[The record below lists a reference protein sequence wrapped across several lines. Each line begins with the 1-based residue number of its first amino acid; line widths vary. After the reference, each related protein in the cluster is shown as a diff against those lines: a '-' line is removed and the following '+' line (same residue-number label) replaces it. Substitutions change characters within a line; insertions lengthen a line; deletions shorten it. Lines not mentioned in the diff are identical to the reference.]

1 MRHRWWRT
9 GGLLASGVA
18 LALLAPSAPAQADGA
33 RQWRLT
39 PPGVRA
45 AAAGPAVAANV
56 SLSRSGQLKLTVQRG
71 GTTVVEPSALGILT
85 ADTDFS
91 TGLRFEGI
99 DQRRMHEAYTTVAG
113 KRREHT
119 VDAAET
125 TLHLSRRGRLLDVV
139 LRVSADG
146 VAYRYVL
153 PDSAWHTV
161 VGEAS
166 EYAVPATA
174 DSYLLPWD
182 NGRSDYESIHNHA
195 TVAAAAPVEY
205 GYPALFQVGDS
216 WLLLSESDLDRRYG
230 GSRLTLDATTRHF
243 GVTLPDPAEVWKGRL
258 ATPWRTMIVGDLA
271 TVTESDLVTDLAPP
285 SRVADTSWIKPGVGA
300 WSWWSE
306 GSSPGSLDRQK
317 AYVDF
322 ASRMGWEYSLVDS
335 GWSAAWMPELVQ
347 YGAARNVKI
356 WIWVRFQTIDQQSEV
371 DRLFAQYKSWGVV
384 GLKIDFPE
392 SDGQDRMRWY
402 DLILENTAKYQLM
415 LNFHGCTIPRGTERT
430 WPQVLGFESVRGG
443 EGTRPNPTRV
453 PYPTSHYTTLPF
465 TRNVIGSMDFT
476 PVTFSGVRLN
486 SDAAELALGIVY
498 ENGIQHLADSPT
510 SYDAHPAATPLLTAL
525 PSVWD
530 ETKLLDGLPADRAV
544 IARRNGND
552 WFVGAITSGD
562 ARTLDVDLSFLGSG
576 EWVAELYRDGAD
588 NRTIA
593 VETSTVSAGGSLPVP
608 VLANGGFAL
617 HLHRAG

>member
-322 ASRMGWEYSLVDS
+322 ASRMGWEYSLVD
-335 GWSAAWMPELVQ
+335 
-347 YGAARNVKI
+347 
-356 WIWVRFQTIDQQSEV
+356 
-371 DRLFAQYKSWGVV
+371 
-384 GLKIDFPE
+384 FPE